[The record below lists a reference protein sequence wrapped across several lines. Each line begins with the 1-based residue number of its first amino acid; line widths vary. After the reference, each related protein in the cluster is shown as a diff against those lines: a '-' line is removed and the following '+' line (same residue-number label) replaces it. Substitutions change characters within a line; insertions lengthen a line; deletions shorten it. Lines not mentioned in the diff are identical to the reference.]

1 MSNNKN
7 AITKLNEAPIN
18 TQINTRWEGRGKSTE
33 KRVREREGGGREKGS
48 QNGQQ
53 REAEEGTVN
62 LLCISST
69 GSYEDKLRRYR
80 GHTKKITRDNYAHK
94 SEC

>member
-33 KRVREREGGGREKGS
+33 KRVRERVEGEKKD
-48 QNGQQ
+48 
-53 REAEEGTVN
+53 RK
-62 LLCISST
+62 T
-69 GSYEDKLRRYR
+69 GSKGRRKKERLICCASAAPAATKTSYGGTGAILR
-80 GHTKKITRDNYAHK
+80 K
-94 SEC
+94 